1 MQLRRTGVFRR
12 RSSHC
17 AKAPIDST
25 CLRILYLLT
34 LALLVC
40 LSTLSIYE
48 ISSVMFLDGVF
59 TERWDSLRALMGRG
73 SKFGI
78 ETGPLTF
85 MEVRHPRF
93 PPPLLLMHS
102 P

>member
-1 MQLRRTGVFRR
+1 
-12 RSSHC
+12 
-17 AKAPIDST
+17 
-25 CLRILYLLT
+25 
-34 LALLVC
+34 
-40 LSTLSIYE
+40 
-48 ISSVMFLDGVF
+48 MFLDGVF